1 MNINILIDRI
11 NDAAASNEAL
21 LLTNE
26 EVKVLSKDVGKLRQV
41 PVYSMDQLSALI
53 DAGVI
58 KTQPMEK
65 KD

>member
-58 KTQPMEK
+58 KTQPMVK
-65 KD
+65 KA

>member
-58 KTQPMEK
+58 KTQPMVEK
-65 KD
+65 D

>member
-1 MNINILIDRI
+1 MMQLP
-11 NDAAASNEAL
+11 SNEAL

-58 KTQPMEK
+58 KTQPMVK
-65 KD
+65 KA

>member
-41 PVYSMDQLSALI
+41 PVYSMDQLSTLI

-58 KTQPMEK
+58 KTQPMVK

>member
-58 KTQPMEK
+58 KTQPMVK

>member
-26 EVKVLSKDVGKLRQV
+26 EVKVLSKDVGKLRQA

-58 KTQPMEK
+58 KTQPMVK
-65 KD
+65 KA